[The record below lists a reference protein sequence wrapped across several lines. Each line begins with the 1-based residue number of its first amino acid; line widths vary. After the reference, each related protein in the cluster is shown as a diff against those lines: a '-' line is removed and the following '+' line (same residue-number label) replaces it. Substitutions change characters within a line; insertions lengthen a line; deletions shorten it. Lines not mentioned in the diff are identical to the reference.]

1 MTVNGLV
8 MALPTSG
15 DATTLK
21 LNVPADSAAEVVIT
35 PLEDTA
41 KLDAS
46 SPVSEYVS
54 VPLPPRLAEDVTIA
68 APLLDTLFVT
78 LAMLVAGDASH
89 VGVIRPIDPG
99 LHVAGAGHIRRWR
112 QRTVGDGR
120 ILTCVTTPEEV

>member
-1 MTVNGLV
+1 MVLPSRSEVKVLTAVLAFSDATMFAAGSVTVTVNGLV

-54 VPLPPRLAEDVTIA
+54 VPLPPRLADDVTMA
-68 APLLDTLFVT
+68 APLPDTSFVT
-78 LAMLVAGDASH
+78 LAMLVAGDASQ
-89 VGVIRPIDPG
+89 VAVTRPLIQ
-99 LHVAGAGHIRRWR
+99 V
-112 QRTVGDGR
+112 
-120 ILTCVTTPEEV
+120 